1 MLLPDW
7 FKTQIENTDIS
18 EEVNLRA
25 SYGDY
30 ELNMVLIFDIK
41 TTSSLDY
48 DTAPESECKLIR
60 VKSCEALVY
69 DEDGDVIA
77 DLSEECEQ
85 YALDTL

>member
-1 MLLPDW
+1 MILPDW
-7 FKTQIENTDIS
+7 FKTQIESTEIA

-30 ELNMVLIFDIK
+30 ELNMVLIFDCK
-41 TTSSLDY
+41 TESSMDY
-48 DTAPESECKLIR
+48 DSPPNEYAKLVR

-77 DLSEECEQ
+77 DLSDECEQ
-85 YALDTL
+85 YAMEVL

>member
-7 FKTQIENTDIS
+7 FKVQIQNAEIS
-18 EEVNLRA
+18 EESNLRA

-30 ELNMVLIFDIK
+30 ELNMILIFDIK
-41 TTSSLDY
+41 SESSLDY
-48 DTAPESECKLIR
+48 DTAPESEYKLIR

-77 DLSEECEQ
+77 DLSEECEE
-85 YALDTL
+85 YAMEVL

>member
-7 FKTQIENTDIS
+7 FKTQIENTDVS

-30 ELNMVLIFDIK
+30 ELNMILIFDIK
-41 TTSSLDY
+41 SESFMDY
-48 DTAPESECKLIR
+48 NTAPESDYKLFR

-85 YALDTL
+85 YALDIL

>member
-7 FKTQIENTDIS
+7 FKNQIQNVEIS
-18 EEVNLRA
+18 EESNLRA

-41 TTSSLDY
+41 SESSLDY
-48 DTAPESECKLIR
+48 DTAPECDAKLVR

-85 YALDTL
+85 YAMEVL